1 MRQRLFPDVTLRP
14 KHHYLSHYSKLT
26 LEFGP
31 LMKIW
36 TMRFESKHQ
45 FFKRTIRN
53 FHNFINVVKCLSE
66 KHELLQSLIRVGTDK
81 RLETQVYELTHFN
94 IDMYQEDIKKTIR
107 KIHLLTDDFQQCT
120 RVVLRGFKMPLFK
133 IESLDYKRILISAE
147 SILQIIDIAIKKLNL
162 PADDVYTLALQENGT
177 QIDDD
182 NILIQLSQLNSTPI
196 VLSLINKTQK
206 ASPSTSTSS
215 TNSVY
220 KKTCVLNMKEGV
232 WDKVSDTV
240 LSICQRGEKLQP
252 AQRQAINRIVAD
264 YMFNVL
270 KQTSRVAEKIALN
283 ICETYPKT
291 FRDTIDNEQ
300 WGSGVESLRMQI
312 YNYVLSTLKV
322 CLRMFGTPCIKHTKN
337 RKRAL
342 IGSDSDNADF
352 EERKKETA
360 TSRRQDEY
368 GCVEYAPRL
377 PSTENSKSQ
386 EEKRLRLLKLF
397 ANVERNNRE
406 ISQLMTETYPTLRGI
421 INEKSRKIEE
431 FLVEWPFLKEP
442 EFFLEHSSMLL
453 GKNVQKIW
461 IDSLSKK
468 VKPIRQYIK
477 FNSKES
483 EKVIGIINQCKEAAE
498 VTRDNVPKIFV
509 IFSLLIEYFEKKIN
523 YLIKVSSTDTVDADV
538 LTVADSDYPVL
549 IIRGTSLYDSAATCT
564 VVIER
569 KIMIFCDDV
578 FQGILICF
586 LTYYVFGF
594 CYPKEAEKTL
604 EFIQRVFLNI
614 NPISGGKRINKSKRR
629 GKTFDTEVFNLA
641 KAALSAFP
649 DANY

>member
-1 MRQRLFPDVTLRP
+1 
-14 KHHYLSHYSKLT
+14 
-26 LEFGP
+26 
-31 LMKIW
+31 
-36 TMRFESKHQ
+36 
-45 FFKRTIRN
+45 
-53 FHNFINVVKCLSE
+53 
-66 KHELLQSLIRVGTDK
+66 
-81 RLETQVYELTHFN
+81 
-94 IDMYQEDIKKTIR
+94 
-107 KIHLLTDDFQQCT
+107 
-120 RVVLRGFKMPLFK
+120 
-133 IESLDYKRILISAE
+133 
-147 SILQIIDIAIKKLNL
+147 
-162 PADDVYTLALQENGT
+162 
-177 QIDDD
+177 
-182 NILIQLSQLNSTPI
+182 
-196 VLSLINKTQK
+196 
-206 ASPSTSTSS
+206 
-215 TNSVY
+215 
-220 KKTCVLNMKEGV
+220 MKEGV
-232 WDKVSDTV
+232 WDKVSDTI
-240 LSICQRGEKLQP
+240 LSICQREEKLQP

-270 KQTSRVAEKIALN
+270 KQTSRGVAEKIAIN
-283 ICETYPKT
+283 ICETYPET

-312 YNYVLSTLKV
+312 YNCVQY
-322 CLRMFGTPCIKHTKN
+322 IKHTKN
-337 RKRAL
+337 RKRAF
-342 IGSDSDNADF
+342 IGSDSDDADF

-377 PSTENSKSQ
+377 PSTEDSKSQ
-386 EEKRLRLLKLF
+386 EEKRLRLLELF
-397 ANVERNNRE
+397 ANVERNNKE
-406 ISQLMTETYPTLRGI
+406 ISKLMIETYPTLRGI
-421 INEKSRKIEE
+421 INEKSRKIKE

-461 IDSLSKK
+461 LDSLSKK
-468 VKPIRQYIK
+468 VKPIRQHIK
-477 FNSKES
+477 FTSKKS

-498 VTRDNVPKIFV
+498 VTRDNVPKI
-509 IFSLLIEYFEKKIN
+509 L
-523 YLIKVSSTDTVDADV
+523 TDTADVDV

-578 FQGILICF
+578 SQGILICF
-586 LTYYVFGF
+586 LAYYVFGF

-614 NPISGGKRINKSKRR
+614 NPISGGKRNGKSKRR

-649 DANY
+649 DVNYN